1 MASAPSVTSLADE
14 VNCPICQGTL
24 REPVTIDCGHNFCRG
39 CLTRYC
45 EIPGPELE
53 SLSCPLCKEP
63 FRPGS
68 FRPNWQLANVVE
80 NIERLQLASTQ
91 GPEVE
96 DACPEHR
103 EKVYFFCEE
112 DEAQLCVVCREA
124 GQHRTHTV
132 RFLEDAAG
140 PYREQIQNCLMCL
153 RKERTEI
160 QEIQSRENK
169 RIQVLLVGLHLP
181 RPSPCSRVWGHR
193 TDRYLKTQ
201 VATKRQQV
209 ISQFAHL
216 SQFLEEQQS
225 VLLAQ
230 LERLDGDILKQQ
242 EEFDS
247 LATGEICRFST
258 LIEELEEKNKRP
270 ARGLLTDGK
279 LLLQALC
286 ETRKCRKPE
295 AISPEL
301 GQRIRDFTQQAI
313 PLQQEMKTFLEK
325 LCFELDYEPAQIALD
340 PQTSHPKLL
349 LSEDHRRARFSYKW
363 QNSPDTPQRFDR
375 ATCVLAQRG
384 FTGGRHTWVVNVD
397 LAHGGSCTVGVARE
411 DVQRK
416 GELRLRPEEGTW
428 AVRLAWGFVSALGS
442 FPTRLALEQ
451 QPRKVQ
457 VSLDYEVGWVTFVNA
472 VTQEHIYTFTAS
484 FTREIFPLFG
494 LWGRGSSFSL
504 SCQEGAVSLL

>member
-45 EIPGPELE
+45 EIPGPESEE

-80 NIERLQLASTQ
+80 NIERLQLATTQ
-91 GPEVE
+91 GPQVE
-96 DACPEHR
+96 DACPQHG

-140 PYREQIQNCLMCL
+140 PYRVGEDPCREQIQNCLICL

-169 RIQVLLVGLHLP
+169 RIQVLL
-181 RPSPCSRVWGHR
+181 
-193 TDRYLKTQ
+193 TQ

-209 ISQFAHL
+209 TSQFAHL
-216 SQFLEEQQS
+216 SQFLEEQQG

-258 LIEELEEKNKRP
+258 LIEELEEKKNRS
-270 ARGLLTDGK
+270 ARGLLTDIRST
-279 LLLQALC
+279 LIRC

-301 GQRIRDFTQQAI
+301 GQRIRDFPQQAI

-325 LCFELDYEPAQIALD
+325 LCFELDYEPAHVALD

-349 LSEDHRRARFSYKW
+349 LSEDHQRARFSYKW

-375 ATCVLAQRG
+375 ATCVLARRG
-384 FTGGRHTWVVNVD
+384 FTGGRHTWAVNVD
-397 LAHGGSCTVGVARE
+397 LAHGGSCTVGVVRG
-411 DVQRK
+411 DVRRK
-416 GELRLRPEEGTW
+416 GELRLRPEEGVW
-428 AVRLAWGFVSALGS
+428 AVRLAWGFVSALGP

-484 FTREIFPLFG
+484 FTREVFPLFG

-504 SCQEGAVSLL
+504 NCQGGEVPLL

>member
-45 EIPGPELE
+45 EIPGPEPEE

-80 NIERLQLASTQ
+80 NIERLQLVSTQ
-91 GPEVE
+91 VPEVE

-124 GQHRTHTV
+124 GQHRAHTV

-140 PYREQIQNCLMCL
+140 PYRVGEDPCREQIQNCLMCL

-169 RIQVLLVGLHLP
+169 RIQ
-181 RPSPCSRVWGHR
+181 
-193 TDRYLKTQ
+193 TQ

-209 ISQFAHL
+209 ISQFTHL
-216 SQFLEEQQS
+216 SQFLEGQQS

-258 LIEELEEKNKRP
+258 LIEELEEKNKQP
-270 ARGLLTDGK
+270 ARRLLTDIRST
-279 LLLQALC
+279 LIRC

-301 GQRIRDFTQQAI
+301 GQRIRDFPQQAI
-313 PLQQEMKTFLEK
+313 PLQQEVKTFLEK
-325 LCFELDYEPAQIALD
+325 LCFELDYEPAHIALD

-349 LSEDHRRARFSYKW
+349 LSEDHQRARFSYKW
-363 QNSPDTPQRFDR
+363 QNSPDSPQRFDR
-375 ATCVLAQRG
+375 ATCVLAHRG
-384 FTGGRHTWVVNVD
+384 FTGGRHTWVVNID
-397 LAHGGSCTVGVARE
+397 LVHGGSCTVGVARE
-411 DVQRK
+411 DVPRK
-416 GELRLRPEEGTW
+416 GELRLRPEEGIW

-504 SCQEGAVSLL
+504 GCQESAVSLL

>member
-45 EIPGPELE
+45 EIPGPESE
-53 SLSCPLCKEP
+53 EGLSCPLCKEP

-80 NIERLQLASTQ
+80 NIERLQLASTR
-91 GPEVE
+91 GLEVE
-96 DACPEHR
+96 DACPEHG
-103 EKVYFFCEE
+103 EKIYFFCEE
-112 DEAQLCVVCREA
+112 DEAQLCVVCRET
-124 GQHRTHTV
+124 GQHGAHTV

-140 PYREQIQNCLMCL
+140 PYRVGQDSCREQIQKCLVYL
-153 RKERTEI
+153 RKEREEI
-160 QEIQSRENK
+160 QETQSRENK
-169 RIQVLLVGLHLP
+169 RIQVLL
-181 RPSPCSRVWGHR
+181 
-193 TDRYLKTQ
+193 TQ

-216 SQFLEEQQS
+216 SQFLEQQQT

-230 LERLDGDILKQQ
+230 LEGLDGDILKQQ

-270 ARGLLTDGK
+270 ARGLLTDIRST
-279 LLLQALC
+279 LIRC

-301 GQRIRDFTQQAI
+301 GQRIRDFPQQAI
-313 PLQQEMKTFLEK
+313 PLRQEMKTFLEK
-325 LCFELDYEPAQIALD
+325 LCFELDYEPANISLD

-349 LSEDHRRARFSYKW
+349 LSEDHQRARFSYKW
-363 QNSPDTPQRFDR
+363 QNSPDAPQRFDR
-375 ATCVLAQRG
+375 ATCVLAQCG

-411 DVQRK
+411 DIRRK
-416 GELRLRPEEGTW
+416 GELRLRPEEGIW

-442 FPTRLALEQ
+442 FPTRLALEE

-484 FTREIFPLFG
+484 FTQKIFPLFG
-494 LWGRGSSFSL
+494 LWGRGSGFSL

>member
-1 MASAPSVTSLADE
+1 MASATSVTSLADE

-24 REPVTIDCGHNFCRG
+24 REPVTIDCGHNFCRC

-45 EIPGPELE
+45 EIPGQEEPEE
-53 SLSCPLCKEP
+53 SLTCPLCKEP

-80 NIERLQLASTQ
+80 NIERLQLASLR
-91 GPEVE
+91 GLGEE
-96 DACPEHR
+96 DACPEHG

-112 DEAQLCVVCREA
+112 DEVQLCVVCREA
-124 GQHRTHTV
+124 GAHGAHTV

-140 PYREQIQNCLMCL
+140 PYREQIQKCLTCL
-153 RKERTEI
+153 RKEREEI

-169 RIQVLLVGLHLP
+169 RIQVLL
-181 RPSPCSRVWGHR
+181 
-193 TDRYLKTQ
+193 TQ

-216 SQFLEEQQS
+216 SQFLAEQQS

-242 EEFDS
+242 EEFES
-247 LATGEICRFST
+247 LVTGEICRFST
-258 LIEELEEKNKRP
+258 LIEELEEKNERP
-270 ARGLLTDGK
+270 ARELLTDIRST
-279 LLLQALC
+279 LIRC

-295 AISPEL
+295 AVSPEL
-301 GQRIRDFTQQAI
+301 GQRIRDFPQQAL
-313 PLQQEMKTFLEK
+313 PLQQEMKIFLEK
-325 LCFELDYEPAQIALD
+325 LCFELDYEPASIFLD

-349 LSEDHRRARFSYKW
+349 LSEDHKQARFSYKW

-375 ATCVLAQRG
+375 ITCVLAQSG

-397 LAHGGSCTVGVARE
+397 LAHGGSCTLGVVRE
-411 DVQRK
+411 DVRRK
-416 GELRLRPEEGTW
+416 GELRLRPEEGIW
-428 AVRLAWGFVSALGS
+428 VVRLAWGFVSALGS
-442 FPTRLALEQ
+442 FPTRLVLEK
-451 QPRKVQ
+451 QPRKVR
-457 VSLDYEVGWVTFVNA
+457 VSLDYEVGWVTFSNA

-484 FTREIFPLFG
+484 FTEKVFPLFG

-504 SCQEGAVSLL
+504 SH